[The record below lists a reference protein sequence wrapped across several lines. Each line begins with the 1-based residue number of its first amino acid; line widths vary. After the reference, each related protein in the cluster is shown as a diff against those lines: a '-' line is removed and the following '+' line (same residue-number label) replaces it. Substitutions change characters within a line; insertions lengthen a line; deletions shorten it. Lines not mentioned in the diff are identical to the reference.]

1 MFQTILIAILSIGIG
16 LAACFMGY
24 QLFRVLLPFLA
35 ALYGYAVAASWFSP
49 EAWFWPVVI
58 GLVVGIIF
66 ALGSYFLWSLT
77 VGIGGVSLGFGAG
90 TQLAF
95 FMGLGAI
102 APVIGIV
109 VAVVFGIMFFS
120 ARDILVMVAT
130 AFGGAGLALTGLAV
144 LLPGL
149 LGWLANSSNFITF
162 ILTIVLA
169 AIGFGAQYR
178 TMAGR
183 NTYAAM
189 GAWGVGREA

>member
-1 MFQTILIAILSIGIG
+1 MFQTLLIAVLSIGIG

-35 ALYGYAVAASWFSP
+35 ALYGYNVAAGWFSP
-49 EAWFWPVVI
+49 EAWFWP
-58 GLVVGIIF
+58 LVVGLIIGAVF
-66 ALGSYFLWSLT
+66 ALMAYFLWSLT
-77 VGIGGVSLGFGAG
+77 VGIGGVVLGFGAG
-90 TQLAF
+90 TQLAAF
-95 FMGLGAI
+95 LGLGGML

-109 VAVVFGIMFFS
+109 VAVIFGFLFFS
-120 ARDILVMVAT
+120 ARDILVMVST
-130 AFGGAGLALTGLAV
+130 ALGGAGLVLTGFAV

-189 GAWGVGREA
+189 QV

>member
-1 MFQTILIAILSIGIG
+1 MFQTLLIAVLSIGIG

-35 ALYGYAVAASWFSP
+35 ALYGYNVAAGWFSP
-49 EAWFWPVVI
+49 EAWFWPFIVGLLI
-58 GLVVGIIF
+58 GAVF
-66 ALGSYFLWSLT
+66 ALMAYFLWSLT
-77 VGIGGVSLGFGAG
+77 V
-90 TQLAF
+90 
-95 FMGLGAI
+95 
-102 APVIGIV
+102 GIV

-120 ARDILVMVAT
+120 ARDVLVMLST
-130 AFGGAGLALTGLAV
+130 ALGGAGLALTGLAV

-162 ILTIVLA
+162 ILAIVLA

-189 GAWGVGREA
+189 QV

>member
-1 MFQTILIAILSIGIG
+1 MFQTLVIAVLSIGIG

-35 ALYGYAVAASWFSP
+35 ALYGYNVAAGWFSP
-49 EAWFWPVVI
+49 EAWFWPLIIGLLI
-58 GLVVGIIF
+58 GLVF
-66 ALGSYFLWSLT
+66 AALAYFLWSLT
-77 VGIGGVSLGFGAG
+77 VGIGGVTLGFGLG
-90 TQLAF
+90 TQLAAF
-95 FMGLGAI
+95 LGLGGTLS
-102 APVIGIV
+102 PVIGIV
-109 VAVVFGIMFFS
+109 VAVIIGILFFS
-120 ARDILVMVAT
+120 ARDIMVMVAT
-130 AFGGAGLALTGLAV
+130 ALGGAGLALTGLAV

-189 GAWGVGREA
+189 GA

>member
-1 MFQTILIAILSIGIG
+1 MFQTLLIAVLSIGIG

-35 ALYGYAVAASWFSP
+35 ALYGYNVAAGWFSP
-49 EAWFWPVVI
+49 EAWFWPFIVGLFIGVV
-58 GLVVGIIF
+58 F
-66 ALGSYFLWSLT
+66 ALLAYFLWSIT
-77 VGIGGVSLGFGAG
+77 VGVGGVLLGFGAG
-90 TQLAF
+90 AQLAAF
-95 FMGLGAI
+95 LGLGGFL

-109 VAVVFGIMFFS
+109 VAVIFGFLFFS
-120 ARDILVMVAT
+120 ARDVLVMVAT
-130 AFGGAGLALTGLAV
+130 ALGGAGLTLTGFAV

-178 TMAGR
+178 LMAGR
-183 NTYAAM
+183 NMYAAM
-189 GAWGVGREA
+189 QV

>member
-1 MFQTILIAILSIGIG
+1 MFQTLVIAVLSIGIG

-35 ALYGYAVAASWFSP
+35 ALYGYNVAAGWFAP
-49 EAWFWPVVI
+49 EAWFWPFIVGLLI
-58 GLVVGIIF
+58 GLVF
-66 ALGSYFLWSLT
+66 AAGAYFLWSLT

-95 FMGLGAI
+95 FLGLGGI

-109 VAVVFGIMFFS
+109 VAVIFGIMFFS
-120 ARDILVMVAT
+120 ARDVLVMLST
-130 AFGGAGLALTGLAV
+130 AFGGAGLALTGFAV

-149 LGWLANSSNFITF
+149 LGWLANSSNVITF

-169 AIGFGAQYR
+169 ATGFGVQYR

-183 NTYAAM
+183 NIYAAM
-189 GAWGVGREA
+189 GA

>member
-1 MFQTILIAILSIGIG
+1 MFQTLLIAVLSIGIG

-35 ALYGYAVAASWFSP
+35 ALYGYNVAAGWFSP
-49 EAWFWPVVI
+49 EAWFWPLIIGVLI
-58 GLVVGIIF
+58 GLVF
-66 ALGSYFLWSLT
+66 AALAYFLWSLT
-77 VGIGGVSLGFGAG
+77 VGIGGVTLGFGLG
-90 TQLAF
+90 TQLAAF
-95 FMGLGAI
+95 LGLGGMLS
-102 APVIGIV
+102 PVIGIV
-109 VAVVFGIMFFS
+109 VAVLIGILFFS
-120 ARDILVMVAT
+120 ARDLMVMVAT
-130 AFGGAGLALTGLAV
+130 ALGGAGLALTGIAV

-183 NTYAAM
+183 NIYAAM
-189 GAWGVGREA
+189 